1 MNWLGKNKA
10 RLDCFTKT
18 VTFQGAKGETMV
30 FKGERT
36 SNFTNIISGMV
47 ARKLLKKGCTT
58 YLAYVINSK
67 KGKIGLSDILI
78 VREFP
83 DVFSEELLG
92 LPLER
97 EVEVIIDILTQPPY
111 RMTPKEL
118 DELKIQLQELLDK
131 GFIRPSKSPWGAPVL
146 FVKKK
151 DGTLRLCIDY
161 RQLNKVTVNNRYPL
175 PRIDDLFDQ
184 LKGAKVFSKIDLRSG
199 YYQIRI
205 KGQEVPKTAYRTR
218 YGHFKFLVLPFGL
231 TNAPSLFM
239 DLMNRVFQPYLDKF
253 VVIFIDDILVYSKS
267 YEEHEQHLGQTL
279 QILMSRQLYAKLDKY
294 DFWLKEV
301 TFLGHVVSSKGI
313 FMNPQKVE
321 AVVRWERP
329 TTVTEIRSFLG
340 LAGYY
345 RRFIEGFSTIA
356 TPLTRLTR
364 KNIRWEWS
372 KECDESFQELKR
384 RLTTAPVLI
393 LPSRTEGF
401 VVYSDASRKGL
412 GCVLMQHGKVVAYAS
427 R

>member
-1 MNWLGKNKA
+1 VQNEKDQGRVFHMTQEDVRAASDMVAGMLQINDYQMHVLFDYSATHSFIVKKNVTKLSKETNVTKRVEKGFIIGTPLGETVETNVVFEGVRININGCELKADLIPLELSDFDIILGMNWLGKNKA

-67 KGKIGLSDILI
+67 KGKIGLSDISI

-97 EVEVIIDILTQPPY
+97 EVEVIIDILPGVSPITQPPY
-111 RMTPKEL
+111 RMAPKEL

-175 PRIDDLFDQ
+175 PRIDDLFD
-184 LKGAKVFSKIDLRSG
+184 
-199 YYQIRI
+199 
-205 KGQEVPKTAYRTR
+205 
-218 YGHFKFLVLPFGL
+218 
-231 TNAPSLFM
+231 
-239 DLMNRVFQPYLDKF
+239 
-253 VVIFIDDILVYSKS
+253 
-267 YEEHEQHLGQTL
+267 
-279 QILMSRQLYAKLDKY
+279 
-294 DFWLKEV
+294 
-301 TFLGHVVSSKGI
+301 
-313 FMNPQKVE
+313 
-321 AVVRWERP
+321 
-329 TTVTEIRSFLG
+329 
-340 LAGYY
+340 
-345 RRFIEGFSTIA
+345 
-356 TPLTRLTR
+356 
-364 KNIRWEWS
+364 
-372 KECDESFQELKR
+372 
-384 RLTTAPVLI
+384 
-393 LPSRTEGF
+393 
-401 VVYSDASRKGL
+401 
-412 GCVLMQHGKVVAYAS
+412 
-427 R
+427 